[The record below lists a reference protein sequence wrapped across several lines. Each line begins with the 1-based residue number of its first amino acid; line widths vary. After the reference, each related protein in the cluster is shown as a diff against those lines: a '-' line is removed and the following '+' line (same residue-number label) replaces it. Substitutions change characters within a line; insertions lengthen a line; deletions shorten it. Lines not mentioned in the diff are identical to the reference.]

1 MPTYEY
7 RCKCGEEFEMVR
19 SITSKPVAP
28 CPKCGKKARRQI
40 SAGGGLIFKGKGFY
54 ITDYKNNGA
63 SRAAS
68 ESAEKS
74 AEKSAA
80 PAPSE
85 TKNETKAAASE
96 SAKTTDSKPAAKSP
110 A

>member
-19 SITSKPVAP
+19 SITSKPVAL

-74 AEKSAA
+74 AA

-85 TKNETKAAASE
+85 TKSETKAAASE
-96 SAKTTDSKPAAKSP
+96 SAKTTDSTPAAKSP